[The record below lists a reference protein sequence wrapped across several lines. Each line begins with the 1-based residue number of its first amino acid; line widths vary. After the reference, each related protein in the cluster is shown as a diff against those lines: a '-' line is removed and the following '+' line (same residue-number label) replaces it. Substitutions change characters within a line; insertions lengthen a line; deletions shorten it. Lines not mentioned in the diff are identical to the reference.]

1 MSMKERKNQHFKRW
15 FIVLNKVS
23 YKAYQIFIV
32 SKIYFYSSIQKSEF
46 QSKLAFLQNVLV

>member
-32 SKIYFYSSIQKSEF
+32 SKIYF
-46 QSKLAFLQNVLV
+46 